1 MPTQATVLG
10 GSEKQTK
17 KKVFYEGSDALK
29 EGYALCYNRDYGT
42 AAAEDMNRASRV
54 EKPAAGNISWFA
66 GVVSQGY
73 DGVTGPC
80 TVEIIEPTGA
90 MARVFSSASAVIGT
104 TALYVQAGSYV
115 IGSVGGLR
123 VGTAYQTVD
132 RSSTNGPVQ
141 ALLFKPTGEQN
152 SAIAANSRTAVML
165 PTAAIWDNF
174 DLQAARMNPYLASM
188 LDTDFKQG
196 CPWFNSY
203 VSATYAASAEGKSIT
218 EYISIGNDVTAIGS
232 LKLFTTTDNQAAEL
246 QFPVPILIPTILA
259 PATKWGFEVRLKH
272 SVVTTAKAG
281 WFAGLMIPQALAGV
295 AIADDDS
302 LQANGSIGFQKKAGD
317 AGTGVIDY
325 VYDNTGQA
333 QNEYAA
339 SLKVLAADTFVTLG
353 MYYNGTTIASYV
365 DGVAAGTAIP
375 NANLDDADFPGGI
388 VMVPTLAL
396 KAAHADDYTVTV
408 DWLRVAQQ

>member
-1 MPTQATVLG
+1 
-10 GSEKQTK
+10 
-17 KKVFYEGSDALK
+17 
-29 EGYALCYNRDYGT
+29 
-42 AAAEDMNRASRV
+42 
-54 EKPAAGNISWFA
+54 
-66 GVVSQGY
+66 
-73 DGVTGPC
+73 
-80 TVEIIEPTGA
+80 
-90 MARVFSSASAVIGT
+90 
-104 TALYVQAGSYV
+104 
-115 IGSVGGLR
+115 
-123 VGTAYQTVD
+123 
-132 RSSTNGPVQ
+132 
-141 ALLFKPTGEQN
+141 
-152 SAIAANSRTAVML
+152 
-165 PTAAIWDNF
+165 
-174 DLQAARMNPYLASM
+174 
-188 LDTDFKQG
+188 
-196 CPWFNSY
+196 
-203 VSATYAASAEGKSIT
+203 
-218 EYISIGNDVTAIGS
+218 
-232 LKLFTTTDNQAAEL
+232 
-246 QFPVPILIPTILA
+246 
-259 PATKWGFEVRLKH
+259 
-272 SVVTTAKAG
+272 
-281 WFAGLMIPQALAGV
+281 LAGI